1 MHRALKTLLFAKDS
15 TTVEMLLTAE
25 DATNAL
31 IREGHIARKR
41 CFYPRRIDSREKE
54 DERQRSGKKKRE
66 AQRRE
71 GEREEE
77 EEEEVPPP
85 LEGCARMRGGAAA
98 SRYGRVGMSRRN
110 GGDGEELWPQ
120 VKRQQQKR
128 AMARMRI
135 GPLSSETASKEP
147 FVTFIVNS
155 SF

>member
-1 MHRALKTLLFAKDS
+1 
-15 TTVEMLLTAE
+15 
-25 DATNAL
+25 
-31 IREGHIARKR
+31 
-41 CFYPRRIDSREKE
+41 
-54 DERQRSGKKKRE
+54 
-66 AQRRE
+66 
-71 GEREEE
+71 
-77 EEEEVPPP
+77 
-85 LEGCARMRGGAAA
+85 MRGGAAA